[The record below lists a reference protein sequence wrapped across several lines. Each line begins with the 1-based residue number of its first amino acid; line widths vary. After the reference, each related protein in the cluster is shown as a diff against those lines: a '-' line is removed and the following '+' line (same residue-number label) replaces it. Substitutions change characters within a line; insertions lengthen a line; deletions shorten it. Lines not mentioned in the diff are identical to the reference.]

1 MLPPASAGWLV
12 PPAVPDPSGTQ
23 PVWACRELQRGLWG
37 LPFRPRPSRALPLPP
52 APTFTWKA
60 AQRPWLSLGLREP
73 SDGRGTRPAEPSQP
87 AARLSPVCLLISARN
102 TALPLG
108 AWVLLRSASA
118 GCQKGRPWHDSGAGR
133 VAERE
138 SGDLGGGPKHNGLPA
153 SLNLSFAKRSVSNVS
168 RVSASNPPHKRGN
181 MFRIRGDCPRETTDL
196 LAHRVI
202 LDSNVTATQILG
214 LP

>member
-1 MLPPASAGWLV
+1 MLPPASAGGLV
-12 PPAVPDPSGTQ
+12 PPAVPNPSGTQ
-23 PVWACRELQRGLWG
+23 PVWACHELQRGLWG

-118 GCQKGRPWHDSGAGR
+118 GCQKGRPWHDSGAEGWP
-133 VAERE
+133 
-138 SGDLGGGPKHNGLPA
+138 SGKAGTSEGAPNTMAFPPA
-153 SLNLSFAKRSVSNVS
+153 
-168 RVSASNPPHKRGN
+168 
-181 MFRIRGDCPRETTDL
+181 
-196 LAHRVI
+196 
-202 LDSNVTATQILG
+202 
-214 LP
+214 